1 MHKQKEHKKNTCKW
15 YQCLV
20 PNIATTYNIGK
31 KTSKLG
37 NHLEEYEEN
46 KLKKAVRNKSF
57 YNHST
62 KDFKHVW

>member
-1 MHKQKEHKKNTCKW
+1 MADNENIPLMHKQKEHKKNTCKW

-20 PNIATTYNIGK
+20 PNIDTTYNIGK

-46 KLKKAVRNKSF
+46 KF
-57 YNHST
+57 
-62 KDFKHVW
+62 